1 MGQSYL
7 FCVVQCLLLPILLR
21 SAPLVKPV
29 HFKHHNNEEMYNV
42 MKDYSKAFLG
52 ITRLYSIGHSEE
64 GRELMVLEISDNPG
78 VHEPGE
84 PEFKYIGNMH
94 GNEVTG
100 RETLLHLI
108 AYLCTNYG
116 TDSVVTK
123 LVDSTRIH
131 IMPSMNP
138 DGYTRAHIGDRSGV
152 TGRANSKG
160 VDLNRNFPDRFGR
173 TEKHRAAETRAV
185 MEWIKNYPFVL
196 SANLHNGALVA
207 NYPYDNSESRVSVY
221 TISPDDTTFR
231 QLALAYSMANP
242 RMKLGEPCP
251 GDISGFKNGITNGA
265 AWYSV
270 DGGMQDYNYLHSNC
284 FEITVEQGCFKF
296 PYDSHLEDIWNENK
310 RSLIEF
316 MKQVHRGIR
325 GFVLDSQGRPIS
337 GAEVKMVGIQHTV
350 KSVVDGDYWRIIAP
364 GHYTLQVSASGYQTY
379 SAEVTVPSAGAVDV
393 NVTLYHDGES
403 PHTIPPQAKIQS
415 SDAEPIAH
423 SGGSISGHSSSS
435 SSGNP
440 SHDSF
445 SVEIAGGDDVPDKNN
460 TLRIRVTANPK
471 AVIVASIWLLVII
484 CLLVAAIIALSVVI
498 VVQMRKGRPIRKG
511 FAPVPLDETP
521 IINGRSKVE
530 RGYFTNGGDLSTDE
544 EEVVGDFSGQLVRSP
559 LPKS

>member
-1 MGQSYL
+1 M
-7 FCVVQCLLLPILLR
+7 R
-21 SAPLVKPV
+21 D
-29 HFKHHNNEEMYNV
+29 YN
-42 MKDYSKAFLG
+42 KTFPD
-52 ITRLYSIGHSEE
+52 ITRLYSIGRSEQD
-64 GRELMVLEISDNPG
+64 RELMVLEISDNPG

-108 AYLCTNYG
+108 AHLCTNYG
-116 TDSVVTK
+116 TDSEVTQ

-138 DGYTRAHIGDRSGV
+138 DGYTRAHVGDRTGII
-152 TGRANSKG
+152 GRANAKG
-160 VDLNRNFPDRFGR
+160 IDLNRNFPDRFGR
-173 TEKHRAAETRAV
+173 TQPDRAAETRAV

-207 NYPYDNSESRVSVY
+207 NYPYDNSESDVAVY

-251 GDISGFKNGITNGA
+251 GDVVGFKNGITNGA

-296 PYDSHLEDIWNENK
+296 PYDSHLEEIWNENK
-310 RSLIEF
+310 RSLIEY

-325 GFVLDSQGRPIS
+325 GFVCDSQGRPIS
-337 GAEVKMVGIQHTV
+337 GADIKLVGIKHTV
-350 KSVVDGDYWRIIAP
+350 KSVVGGDYWRIIAP
-364 GHYTLQVSASGYQTY
+364 GQYTLKVSAGGYQTY
-379 SAEVTVPSAGAVDV
+379 SAEVTVPSVGAVDV
-393 NVTLYHDGES
+393 NVTLYRDGES
-403 PHTIPPQAKIQS
+403 PPTTPPPAKIQS
-415 SDAEPIAH
+415 PDIEHTSH
-423 SGGSISGHSSSS
+423 TGGS
-435 SSGNP
+435 SSGGHSLGSP
-440 SHDSF
+440 SHNSF
-445 SVEIAGGDDVPDKNN
+445 SVEIAGGEDVKDRNN
-460 TLRIRVTANPK
+460 TLTTIRVRANPK
-471 AVIVASIWLLVII
+471 AVIVASVWLLVII
-484 CLLVAAIIALSVVI
+484 CILVAAIIALSVVI

-511 FAPVPLDETP
+511 FAPVPLDEPP
-521 IINGRSKVE
+521 ITNGRSKVE